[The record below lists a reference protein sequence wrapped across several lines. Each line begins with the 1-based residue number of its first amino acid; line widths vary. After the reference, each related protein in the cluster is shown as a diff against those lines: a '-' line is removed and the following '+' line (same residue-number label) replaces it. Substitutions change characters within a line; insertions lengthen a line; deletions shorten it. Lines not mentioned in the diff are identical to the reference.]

1 MNPSSDHAAY
11 LARHDFVVPPGDFT
25 QAESQTL
32 AKYGRWMEA
41 LAAGTIAPTTPTQ
54 EHFVRAAR
62 GEVEPST
69 DFERA
74 WAKVQAERAVAD
86 GMVRAFQALR
96 GAKAHAALLEAE
108 YLAARQE
115 VLATIRE
122 QLDAV
127 DMAFAEQIQAAA
139 DAAAAAEKEVR
150 ELVLKLRRSV
160 GLAGVKVAYH
170 PGRVTWDDEKLA
182 AYAQAH
188 PELLEFRK
196 VGKPFVSLRIS
207 GNSPADNGAVSEP
220 GEVVPPA
227 AGGEGE

>member
-1 MNPSSDHAAY
+1 MNPPSDHAAY

-25 QAESQTL
+25 PAESQTL

-41 LAAGTIAPTTPTQ
+41 LAAGAIAPTTPTQ

-74 WAKVQAERAVAD
+74 WAKVQAERAMTDEV
-86 GMVRAFQALR
+86 VRAFQALR

-139 DAAAAAEKEVR
+139 AEKEVR

-160 GLAGVKVAYH
+160 GIAGVKVAYH
-170 PGRVTWDDEKLA
+170 PGRATWDDEKLA

-196 VGKPFVSLRIS
+196 VGKPFVTLRIS
-207 GNSPADNGAVSEP
+207 DSAAAKGGAVSEA
-220 GEVVPPA
+220 GEVAPPS
-227 AGGEGE
+227 GERE